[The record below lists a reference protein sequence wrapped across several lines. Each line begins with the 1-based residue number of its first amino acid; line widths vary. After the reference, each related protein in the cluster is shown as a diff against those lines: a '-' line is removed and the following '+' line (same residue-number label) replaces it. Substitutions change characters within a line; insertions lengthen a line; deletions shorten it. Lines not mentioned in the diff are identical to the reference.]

1 MTFPRTIVASIAFCT
16 LANLARA
23 HEGHGTP
30 GAGNSMVHFLFSPT
44 HLLPLVLFAVALLAI
59 RRFTQIPRTGCV
71 TLRRTGCWSKLH
83 DAPPS

>member
-1 MTFPRTIVASIAFCT
+1 MTFPLAIVASGAFCT
-16 LANLARA
+16 LAKLARA

-30 GAGNSMVHFLFSPT
+30 GAGNSIDHFLFSPT

-59 RRFTQIPRTGCV
+59 RRFTQLLRPGC
-71 TLRRTGCWSKLH
+71 SKLH

>member
-1 MTFPRTIVASIAFCT
+1 MTFPRAIVTSIAFCT
-16 LANLARA
+16 LAKVAHA

-30 GAGNSMVHFLFSPT
+30 GAGNSMDHFLFSPT

-59 RRFTQIPRTGCV
+59 RRFTQLPRTGC
-71 TLRRTGCWSKLH
+71 CSKLH